1 ISMRAGSHGFGTDV
15 IYGRRNVSTNLL
27 YAVETGVV
35 STVTG
40 GTCDPGT
47 HAKWTRAGYAH
58 LYMPDLP
65 DWAIR
70 DLGEFAEWAH
80 AK

>member
-1 ISMRAGSHGFGTDV
+1 
-15 IYGRRNVSTNLL
+15 
-27 YAVETGVV
+27 
-35 STVTG
+35 
-40 GTCDPGT
+40 
-47 HAKWTRAGYAH
+47 AGYAH

-80 AK
+80 AKHGVPLSSDVTFKADPSSYGATNVRMSYSKWNNYRGHCGH

>member
-1 ISMRAGSHGFGTDV
+1 DTSARALVNRAGG
-15 IYGRRNVSTNLL
+15 
-27 YAVETGVV
+27 VETNTLNVCQVEVV
-35 STVTG
+35 

-47 HAKWTRAGYAH
+47 HATWTRAGYAH

-80 AK
+80 AKHGVPLSSDVT